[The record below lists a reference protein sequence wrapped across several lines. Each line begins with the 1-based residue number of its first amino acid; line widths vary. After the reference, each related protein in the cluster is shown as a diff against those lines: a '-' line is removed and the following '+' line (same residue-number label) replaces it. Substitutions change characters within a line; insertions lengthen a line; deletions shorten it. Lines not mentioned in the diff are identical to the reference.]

1 MTQALLLPER
11 ANLKTWRVR
20 ESHNHVSMDRNRAPY
35 FSVEEQRIILEK
47 YEEFRG
53 TFKAKS
59 NTVGAAKERK
69 ACWQRIADSVNAYS
83 ANGVK
88 RTWTQVKTKY
98 KNIVQTAN
106 RKRGSVRQRGGGL
119 LQNTLVEELTLSNN
133 EGSPLITG
141 FQGMDATYLDPH
153 STMEIQSETK
163 VDEESLSICSEIK
176 TEEVNPVSFPH
187 AGPSVSAPTSRMME
201 SESVKTLYKRTLE
214 LDIIY
219 KELLIKKV
227 KLEIERLED
236 EKRLENYMMME
247 SARWVH
253 GGNLIAGYF

>member
-1 MTQALLLPER
+1 MTQALLLPEH
-11 ANLKTWRVR
+11 ANLKTWCVR
-20 ESHNHVSMDRNRAPY
+20 ESDNHVSMDRNRAPY

-59 NTVGAAKERK
+59 NTVGAAKARK

-106 RKRGSVRQRGGGL
+106 RKRGSVKQRGGGP
-119 LQNTLVEELTLSNN
+119 LQNILVEELTLSNN

-141 FQGMDATYLDPH
+141 FQVDGTSKYLELH
-153 STMEIQSETK
+153 ATMENHPEATK
-163 VDEESLSICSEIK
+163 IDEESLSICSEIK
-176 TEEVNPVSFPH
+176 TEQEVNPVSSPH

-236 EKRLENYMMME
+236 EKQVGIY
-247 SARWVH
+247 
-253 GGNLIAGYF
+253 G